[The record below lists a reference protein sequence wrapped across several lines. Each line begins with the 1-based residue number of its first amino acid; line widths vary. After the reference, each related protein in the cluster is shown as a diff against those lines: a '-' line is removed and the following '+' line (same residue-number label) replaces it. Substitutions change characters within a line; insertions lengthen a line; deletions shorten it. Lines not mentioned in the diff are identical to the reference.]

1 MASLARVHPTWDR
14 LVLLVDKREG
24 RFDPADEP
32 FGTIEI
38 EDLAVKSKYQL
49 LFQYTLLEMS
59 TAAKPWLL
67 SHLFDDGYDRSS
79 ISILTFWCLRRSMK
93 WNRPGRGAR
102 WRS

>member
-1 MASLARVHPTWDR
+1 MASLARLHPTWDR

-24 RFDPADEP
+24 RFDPAEEP
-32 FGTIEI
+32 FGTVEI
-38 EDLAVKSKYQL
+38 EDLAVKSKYRL

-67 SHLFDDGYDRSS
+67 SHLSMKATTASS
-79 ISILTFWCLRRSMK
+79 ISILTFWCVRRLMR

-102 WRS
+102 WQS